1 MGLLR
6 GMEQQS
12 ILEQMSRVRAY
23 CKDVYDLARVTG
35 RAMNN
40 PLDGVHKCLSAGK
53 AEHYAHVSADELP
66 ALLRAI
72 QSYPHAKDV
81 HLGLR
86 LLTLLAVRPRS
97 YGKPSGQSST

>member
-12 ILEQMSRVRAY
+12 ILEQISRVRAY

-35 RAMNN
+35 SAVNN
-40 PLDGVHKCLSAGK
+40 PLDGIHKFLSAGK

-72 QSYPHAKDV
+72 QSYPNAKHV
-81 HLGLR
+81 KLGLR
-86 LLTLLAVRPRS
+86 QLTLLAVRLRS
-97 YGKPSGQSST
+97 